1 MVEELAIE
9 GGEPVRKKPLPTTND
24 ISGRNLGEE
33 ELRLVKEVI
42 DSGKLFKYG
51 GTKVKELEKRFAEHF
66 GMRHAIAA
74 TSGTAALHAALAST
88 KINPGSEVITTPI
101 TDMGT
106 VIPIIAQNSIPIF
119 ADVDP
124 ETFNIDPVDVEKK
137 ITDKTYAI
145 MAVHVLGQPCEI
157 DRIVEIAGKH
167 DLFVIEDCA
176 EAFLAEYKGKK
187 VGTIGDSGV
196 FSFQQSKHMTTG
208 DGGIVITDDEKLAR
222 NASFFT
228 DKGWDRSVSG
238 PRSYVSFGLNYRMN
252 ELTGAVALAQ
262 FEKLED
268 VVGKRR
274 EVASWLDRQ
283 MEGVK
288 GISLPKIIDG
298 AKHTYWFYPIR
309 VDTAQLGISNEEFA
323 GALNYEG
330 ISAGT
335 WIGKPLYLGPIF
347 LQKRMY
353 GNSGCPF
360 DCPHYN
366 REIKYGQ
373 GLCPN
378 AEKVSKELVVL
389 GCNEKF
395 TYDDTVDISNAVR
408 KVASYCLTKN
418 RKYSEY

>member
-9 GGEPVRKKPLPTTND
+9 GGEPVRKKPLPTIND

-176 EAFLAEYKGKK
+176 EAFLAEYKGKR
-187 VGTIGDSGV
+187 VGTIGDLGV

-274 EVASWLDRQ
+274 KVASWLNRQ
-283 MEGVK
+283 IEGVK

-298 AKHTYWFYPIR
+298 AKHTYWFYPIM

>member
-1 MVEELAIE
+1 MVEELAVKS
-9 GGEPVRKKPLPTTND
+9 GEPVRKKPLPTIND

-42 DSGKLFKYG
+42 DSGKLFRYG
-51 GTKVKELEKRFAEHF
+51 GTKVEELEKRFAEYF

-157 DRIVEIAGKH
+157 DRIIEIAGKH

-176 EAFLAEYKGKK
+176 EAFLAEYKGKR
-187 VGTIGDSGV
+187 VGTIGDLGV

-228 DKGWDRSVSG
+228 DKGWDRSASG

-274 EVASWLDRQ
+274 KVASWLNRQ
-283 MEGVK
+283 MEGVR

-323 GALNYEG
+323 RALNYEG
-330 ISAGT
+330 INAGT
-335 WIGKPLYLGPIF
+335 WIGKPLYLGPVF
-347 LQKRMY
+347 VEKRMY

-366 REIKYGQ
+366 REIRYGQ

-395 TYDDTVDISNAVR
+395 AYDDTVDISNAVR
-408 KVASYCLTKN
+408 KVASYYLTKS
-418 RKYSEY
+418 REHSEC

>member
-1 MVEELAIE
+1 MAEELAIE

-88 KINPGSEVITTPI
+88 KIDPGSEVITTPI

-157 DRIVEIAGKH
+157 DRIIEIAGKH

-187 VGTIGDSGV
+187 AGTIGDLGV

-274 EVASWLDRQ
+274 EVASWLNRQ
-283 MEGVK
+283 IEGVK

-298 AKHTYWFYPIR
+298 AKHTYWFYPIM

>member
-9 GGEPVRKKPLPTTND
+9 GGEPVRKKPLPTIND

-176 EAFLAEYKGKK
+176 EAFLAEYKGKR
-187 VGTIGDSGV
+187 VGTIGDLGV

-274 EVASWLDRQ
+274 KVASWLNRQ
-283 MEGVK
+283 IEGVK

-298 AKHTYWFYPIR
+298 AKHTYWFYPIM

-408 KVASYCLTKN
+408 KVASYYLTKG

>member
-1 MVEELAIE
+1 MAEELAIE

-176 EAFLAEYKGKK
+176 EAFLAEYKGKR
-187 VGTIGDSGV
+187 VGTIGDLGV

-274 EVASWLDRQ
+274 EVASWLNRQ
-283 MEGVK
+283 IEGVK

-298 AKHTYWFYPIR
+298 AKHTYWFYPIM

-353 GNSGCPF
+353 GDSGCPF

-378 AEKVSKELVVL
+378 AEKVSKKLVVL

-408 KVASYCLTKN
+408 KVASFCLTKN

>member
-1 MVEELAIE
+1 MAEELAIE

-298 AKHTYWFYPIR
+298 AKHTYWFYPIM